1 MKTLPYKFAT
11 PEGNGEAN
19 MEYRSSSTQGKEK
32 HLHIL
37 KQTPNIHYIKR
48 GQSTDYAMLTSGSTD
63 DFSVHPQICKF
74 ATVWGLIIK
83 ELAVARKA
91 QQKLAKNINGLCP
104 CKGGL

>member
-1 MKTLPYKFAT
+1 MGA
-11 PEGNGEAN
+11 AA
-19 MEYRSSSTQGKEK
+19 RRGKKK

-37 KQTPNIHYIKR
+37 KQTPNIHYIKG

-63 DFSVHPQICKF
+63 DFSMHPQICRF

-91 QQKLAKNINGLCP
+91 QQKLAKNINAFCP
-104 CKGGL
+104 CKGGF